1 VPILGD
7 GYPVAA
13 IPASGGVTMKLP
25 FVTMAFLVLLA
36 GSAVAESD
44 LEGGNGVAD
53 AIVGPWKLVEWVVT
67 DPSGEKSYPY
77 GESPEGLLIYTADGQ
92 MSVQLMNPKTHL
104 SQQDSGDQSDSLEG
118 LVTGYFAYYGT
129 YSIDE
134 KSKTITHKISGCLAP
149 SWIGSDQVRGYDL
162 IGEHRLRLTAELA
175 ADDILGPAG
184 AGGSNVLIWERM
196 P

>member
-1 VPILGD
+1 
-7 GYPVAA
+7 
-13 IPASGGVTMKLP
+13 MKLP

-44 LEGGNGVAD
+44 LKRANGVAN

-77 GESPEGLLIYTADGQ
+77 GESPQGLLIYTDDGQ
-92 MSVQLMNPKTHL
+92 MSVQLMNPETH
-104 SQQDSGDQSDSLEG
+104 SGDQSDSLEG
-118 LVTGYFAYYGT
+118 IVSGYFAYYGT

-134 KSKTITHKISGCLAP
+134 ESKTITHNISGCLAP

-184 AGGSNVLIWERM
+184 AGGSNVLIWQRT